1 MSVSW
6 PDRSS
11 RKEVLELIVKKR
23 NSPESKFK
31 WIQREKITN
40 LDFNHWTWVLAVIS
54 VTRLQPR
61 IPNVFDKTH
70 FGYLKSIKDRLWVAR
85 SMKIAIFGK
94 ISKNVYLFI
103 FDSVKV
109 DCWSIIGSEVD
120 WNSYFFCSK
129 GVIFSELTR
138 LAPEL
143 DTTT

>member
-61 IPNVFDKTH
+61 IPNAFDRTH
-70 FGYLKSIKDRLWVAR
+70 FRYLKSLRDRPWVAC
-85 SMKIAIFGK
+85 SMKIAIYEK
-94 ISKNVYLFI
+94 ILKNVYLFI
-103 FDSVKV
+103 FIPKRWIV
-109 DCWSIIGSEVD
+109 DQKLGLKSIGILI
-120 WNSYFFCSK
+120 FCSK
-129 GVIFSELTR
+129 GFIFSELTR